1 MEFVG
6 LTKTD
11 LVKVMNNSVFK
22 YDKISD
28 TLNVIFAENKDVTG
42 IELNENVLL
51 RLNLKK
57 KSAIGL
63 TLFNYSILTKK
74 TEIGFRS
81 LPLTELNDL
90 PIDIR
95 KTVVKILLT
104 KPVSEF
110 LSLSAYSPTEVESI
124 PITSFSSR
132 LLEKRAA

>member
-1 MEFVG
+1 MLQLIKRKFGEPM
-6 LTKTD
+6 KE
-11 LVKVMNNSVFK
+11 SIFK

-28 TLNVIFAENKDVTG
+28 TLNVTFAENKDATG

-51 RLNLKK
+51 RLDLKK
-57 KSAIGL
+57 KSATSL

-90 PIDIR
+90 PNDIR
-95 KTVVKILLT
+95 KTVVKVLLT

-110 LSLSAYSPTEVESI
+110 LSLSAYSPTEVENI
-124 PITSFSSR
+124 PITTFSSR

>member
-1 MEFVG
+1 MKE
-6 LTKTD
+6 
-11 LVKVMNNSVFK
+11 SIFK

-28 TLNVIFAENKDVTG
+28 TLNVTFAENKDATG

-51 RLNLKK
+51 RLDLKK
-57 KSAIGL
+57 KSATSL

-90 PIDIR
+90 PNDIR
-95 KTVVKILLT
+95 KTVVKVLLT

-110 LSLSAYSPTEVESI
+110 LSLSAYSPTEVENI
-124 PITSFSSR
+124 PITTFSSR

>member
-1 MEFVG
+1 
-6 LTKTD
+6 
-11 LVKVMNNSVFK
+11 MNDSVFK

-28 TLNVIFAENKDVTG
+28 TLNVTFAENKDATG
-42 IELNENVLL
+42 IELSENVLL
-51 RLNLKK
+51 RLDLKK
-57 KSAIGL
+57 KAAIGL

-90 PIDIR
+90 PNDIR

-104 KPVSEF
+104 KPVSDF
-110 LSLSAYSPTEVESI
+110 LYLSAYSPTEVENI